1 MFISF
6 VLNRGSC
13 DWGGRGAEVGGP
25 PNPADGVDLESVYP
39 DAAERGC
46 ADKGWPGST
55 EVGGNI
61 VCDAGGCAAKTACD

>member
-1 MFISF
+1 M
-6 VLNRGSC
+6 
-13 DWGGRGAEVGGP
+13 GGP